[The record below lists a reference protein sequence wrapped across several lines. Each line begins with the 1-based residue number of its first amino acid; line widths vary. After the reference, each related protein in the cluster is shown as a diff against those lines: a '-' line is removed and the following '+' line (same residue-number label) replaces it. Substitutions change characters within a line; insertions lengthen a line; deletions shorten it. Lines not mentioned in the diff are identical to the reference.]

1 MRKTRRLPSRFP
13 VGTKYVLESR
23 GGQVHRYVE
32 YPDGR
37 RLALSPREPATCDC
51 LALQE
56 LSIVPEI
63 AAAPE
68 PPRKPARAT
77 ARRRTRVLE
86 RA

>member
-37 RLALSPREPATCDC
+37 RLALSTREAVTCTC

-56 LSIVPEI
+56 LSIVPAL

-68 PPRKPARAT
+68 PSLKPARTT
-77 ARRRTRVLE
+77 ARRRARVLE
-86 RA
+86 GV